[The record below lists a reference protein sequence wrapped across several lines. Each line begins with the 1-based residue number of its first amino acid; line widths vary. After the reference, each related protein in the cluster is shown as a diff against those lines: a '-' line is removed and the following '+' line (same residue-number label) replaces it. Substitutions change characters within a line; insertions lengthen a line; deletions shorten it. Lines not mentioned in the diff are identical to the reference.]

1 MAGFTIAVT
10 SNAAR
15 STGDGSEGTRC
26 DLHSRTGRT
35 ERARSRPLPPP
46 AEAGHNMTHMATTT
60 ETFFAKL
67 NGPWHKQA
75 LQAFMVIVLAH
86 WAEHLGQAYKVYVPN
101 WPMRHA
107 RSVLDQAVPW
117 PVHSAVLR

>member
-46 AEAGHNMTHMATTT
+46 TEAAHNMTHMATTT
-60 ETFFAKL
+60 ETFFRKL
-67 NGPWHKQA
+67 NGPWHKRA

-86 WAEHLGQAYKVYVPN
+86 WPEHLEPADQVYVLN
-101 WPMRHA
+101 LPMHQA
-107 RSVLDQAVPW
+107 RGVLAQA
-117 PVHSAVLR
+117 SRR